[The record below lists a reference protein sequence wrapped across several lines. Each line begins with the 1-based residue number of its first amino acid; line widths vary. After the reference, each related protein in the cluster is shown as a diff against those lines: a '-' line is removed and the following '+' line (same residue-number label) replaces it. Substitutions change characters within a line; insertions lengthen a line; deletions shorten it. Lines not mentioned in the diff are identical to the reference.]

1 MGLLD
6 RLRTRL
12 GRTREKLSDGISGLF
27 RGGRPVDQAL
37 LDEQAVRALVN
48 LEYTP
53 TGKRL
58 FFPMGRMLGP
68 TLIGLLVGSVFAAA
82 GWFLV
87 FREGHTLFGSIFG
100 GIGLLVAVACFYA
113 LFNSLEVV
121 QTSRGIKTVRRLLG
135 IPVGGIELR
144 RDDIT
149 KLEKK
154 TTMQSQSGSKHV
166 IYYNVCAV
174 DGSGKQHDIALG
186 FRGESQA
193 NAAMRLLAREF
204 GLRIPEE
211 EPPLAD
217 DEDPLG
223 PAAGY

>member
-1 MGLLD
+1 MARARLAAKLPPYCTFANPLD
-6 RLRTRL
+6 AW
-12 GRTREKLSDGISGLF
+12 GSGDLAETY
-27 RGGRPVDQAL
+27 PACLEILAQEEAIDL
-37 LDEQAVRALVN
+37 IAVSQDVPPGMAKKQIAQYADVARAAAVARALG
-48 LEYTP
+48 EESGT
-53 TGKRL
+53 R
-58 FFPMGRMLGP
+58 
-68 TLIGLLVGSVFAAA
+68 
-82 GWFLV
+82 
-87 FREGHTLFGSIFG
+87 
-100 GIGLLVAVACFYA
+100 GLLVAIACFYA

-135 IPVGGIELR
+135 IPVGCIGLR